1 MLRSL
6 AMPFEN
12 LTLYHAGKPMK
23 HDSMLDVSALN
34 AIRVEPLHIAACFN
48 PSMLDPIPEH

>member
-23 HDSMLDVSALN
+23 HDSMLDVSALECYKG
-34 AIRVEPLHIAACFN
+34 RTIACCSLF
-48 PSMLDPIPEH
+48 

>member
-1 MLRSL
+1 
-6 AMPFEN
+6 MPFEN